1 MNLNQMMKIQIRI
14 NLMRWL
20 VFLFLLL
27 KVRKLSL
34 SVFLV
39 SLLNH
44 ASFSW
49 MSQVIFE
56 EVQMRTFCVD
66 FLANKTLPAEYA
78 CMKSIHI
85 FFIYNFT
92 SNPKKLFKHS
102 FSFTG
107 RPNNLSRWSFCTNMI
122 QKQWQCV
129 ETQFLFF
136 VRN

>member
-39 SLLNH
+39 SLSNH

-56 EVQMRTFCVD
+56 EVQMRKFCVD
-66 FLANKTLPAEYA
+66 FIANKKPFRQNMRAWNQV
-78 CMKSIHI
+78 I
-85 FFIYNFT
+85 
-92 SNPKKLFKHS
+92 S
-102 FSFTG
+102 FSYATSSVTPKNYSSVVLVSLGGQTICHVGHFLQIWYRSSGNTSK
-107 RPNNLSRWSFCTNMI
+107 LHFC
-122 QKQWQCV
+122 
-129 ETQFLFF
+129 FL
-136 VRN
+136 